1 MTDVLHRRKE
11 EESARLRLQQAVS
24 QDETV
29 LALRRKLEELELEH
43 RLEHQRLKQ
52 TESKKV
58 KTSKKNPTVS
68 ETHTA
73 L

>member
-1 MTDVLHRRKE
+1 MTDLLQRRKE

-43 RLEHQRLKQ
+43 QQLKQ

-58 KTSKKNPTVS
+58 KTSKK
-68 ETHTA
+68 THRDTQWSK
-73 L
+73 